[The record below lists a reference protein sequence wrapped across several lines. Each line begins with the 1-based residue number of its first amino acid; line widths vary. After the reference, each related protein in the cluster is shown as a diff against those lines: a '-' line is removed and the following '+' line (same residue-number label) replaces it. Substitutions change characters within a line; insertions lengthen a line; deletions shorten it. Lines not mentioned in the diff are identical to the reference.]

1 MKNWDLVSTEPSVT
15 TKFYQNY
22 QCKFNMFLFVLSI
35 LFATAA
41 GVTAFLLLVSGD
53 MRRFKEN
60 FAEQPKPQLPVV
72 TPDGRLVDNKEDL
85 ELELDVLEDKLNE
98 KQTTIVVSKAKI
110 FNTEDSIERLSAA
123 SLEVKK
129 YYRKLKDEIAR
140 SEKEC
145 KELQEQ
151 IEDYK
156 QRKQELKA
164 QMHNNEKQFQDLVKN
179 VKGDA
184 VRSEEQPNS
193 SAERIVNCPTIGR
206 YAMSFLSE

>member
-1 MKNWDLVSTEPSVT
+1 MI
-15 TKFYQNY
+15 
-22 QCKFNMFLFVLSI
+22 LFVLSI

-53 MRRFKEN
+53 MRKFKQN
-60 FAEQPKPQLPVV
+60 FSEQPQPQLPVI
-72 TPDGRLVDNKEDL
+72 TPDGRLVENKEDL
-85 ELELDVLEDKLNE
+85 EVELDVLEDKLNE

-129 YYRKLKDEIAR
+129 YYRKLKEEIAR

-151 IEDYK
+151 IQDYK
-156 QRKQELKA
+156 QRKQELKT
-164 QMHNNEKQFQDLVKN
+164 QMQNNEKQFQDLVKN

-184 VRSEEQPNS
+184 GRSEESPANS
-193 SAERIVNCPTIGR
+193 SIENNVNCPTIGR

>member
-1 MKNWDLVSTEPSVT
+1 
-15 TKFYQNY
+15 
-22 QCKFNMFLFVLSI
+22 MFLFVLSI

-53 MRRFKEN
+53 MRKFKEN
-60 FAEQPKPQLPVV
+60 FSEPLRHQLPVV
-72 TPDGRLVDNKEDL
+72 TPDGRVVDSKEDL

-123 SLEVKK
+123 SMEVKK
-129 YYRKLKDEIAR
+129 YYRKLKEEIAR

-164 QMHNNEKQFQDLVKN
+164 QMQNNEKQFQDLVRN
-179 VKGDA
+179 VKGDEA
-184 VRSEEQPNS
+184 RSDQSSNS
-193 SAERIVNCPTIGR
+193 SVNVDKRVNCPTIGR
-206 YAMSFLSE
+206 YAISLLNE